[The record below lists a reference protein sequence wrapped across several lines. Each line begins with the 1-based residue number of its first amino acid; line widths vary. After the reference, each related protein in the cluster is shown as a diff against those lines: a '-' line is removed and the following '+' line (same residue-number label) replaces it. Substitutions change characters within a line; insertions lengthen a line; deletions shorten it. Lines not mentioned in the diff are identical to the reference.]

1 MRKWTKCSKSVS
13 KALISNCETCYFRDM
28 LFSSLKHIPAVYQNR
43 LSLQNRQL
51 VVVIASIFVVGCT
64 I

>member
-13 KALISNCETCYFRDM
+13 KALIQIARHAI
-28 LFSSLKHIPAVYQNR
+28 FSSLKHISAVYQNR

-51 VVVIASIFVVGCT
+51 VVVIVGIFVVHRLYYLRM
-64 I
+64 